1 MSSARSMIGVTI
13 SWYAN
18 RVATSAAARS
28 VARHSGRS
36 RGRMSRTPRTALIGS
51 ERGMVFDG
59 SRSSRNDRGDQGA
72 ARLVSLARMPSNP
85 IAIVQLASLILAALA
100 LIMGAYLLI
109 IGKRPWREAKDERVA
124 PRVRLLGLSYI
135 LVFGS
140 AMIQIVLE
148 PRGLEGELLGG
159 LMVLGGMIVIVV
171 VFLESRASRRSALGR

>member
-1 MSSARSMIGVTI
+1 
-13 SWYAN
+13 
-18 RVATSAAARS
+18 
-28 VARHSGRS
+28 
-36 RGRMSRTPRTALIGS
+36 
-51 ERGMVFDG
+51 
-59 SRSSRNDRGDQGA
+59 
-72 ARLVSLARMPSNP
+72 MPSNP

-109 IGKRPWREAKDERVA
+109 IGKRPWREEKDERVA